1 MELKRRLVVENCV
14 VLWYL
19 IKRLVNAN
27 QQMNGGIR
35 YE

>member
-1 MELKRRLVVENCV
+1 MIGCRELLLTMVSYRERLE
-14 VLWYL
+14 
-19 IKRLVNAN
+19 NAN